1 MASPDA
7 HLLTLISLREGRL
20 SSAEGMAVREQ
31 LADDATLRLHW
42 QTLAKAIDVVTPLVD
57 TERSSKIKI
66 ETMAAFVEGNL
77 SVDDAAAVEHLCWE
91 NDAALRDVVAAFRS
105 VHAEEVTFAVQP
117 RLHHCLRDAVELEFG
132 ATAEGEFLE
141 SGTIHSATKRPQP
154 VNGSV
159 PTQANGKSVVVLRK
173 EDARQSHNNFNH
185 RTGRGVIVA
194 VVVAGLLFLSLGLI
208 FFIRGGGMSKRTPIA
223 RATSP
228 KEGIDGP
235 NNPNLMK
242 PVSPNVPNITDGSLP
257 MVKHQ
262 DPLKPPSQDPQG
274 RKPALPDGR
283 GLGQIVQVEWTDIS
297 GVVARRWGDQGQWAG
312 LLSSTKKEISD
323 DALTVHTLPQ
333 SWVRGGMAGGPEI
346 VVDSDSELQLIIRKQ
361 DEKPQRRTTVI
372 LQILQGR
379 AAIAGLR
386 DGAEIRMANGEHE
399 WAIRS
404 VANDTAVGLIHL
416 DGLRRQIVVCD
427 GAVRV
432 DDMRLTAGWSVTWNG
447 RTFEKPVT
455 DVSRHAWRLPP
466 TQTLAMRKSLVD
478 RINHSGN
485 VLKAL
490 SLVGRSARKQDI
502 NLASNLSFALDAVE
516 TVPQAAQSNLEN
528 RRLAAINWL
537 LAADGRQPETS
548 LVWRKI
554 EESLGTGRT
563 QSSVRTWFQAAQ
575 SKTRPTQQQLGELSA
590 GLGARH
596 SLFVRQTAIHF
607 LRQISGQRLA
617 EYDPSRPS
625 RSSIDSV
632 RQKLRRVISGGRR
645 RGN

>member
-7 HLLTLISLREGRL
+7 QLLTLINLREGRL
-20 SSAEGMAVREQ
+20 SAAEGMAVREQ

-42 QTLAKAIDVVTPLVD
+42 QTLAKAIDAVTPLVD
-57 TERSSKIKI
+57 TERSSKIEI

-77 SVDDAAAVEHLCWE
+77 SAGDAAAVEHLCWE
-91 NDAALRDVVAAFRS
+91 NNAALRDVVAAFRS
-105 VHAEEVTFAVQP
+105 VHAKEVSFTEQP
-117 RLHHCLRDAVELEFG
+117 RLHHRLRDAVEFELG
-132 ATAEGEFLE
+132 AIAQDEFLE
-141 SGTIHSATKRPQP
+141 FGTIHSTTKRPRP
-154 VNGSV
+154 VNGSL
-159 PTQANGKSVVVLRK
+159 PTHTNGKSVVVLRK
-173 EDARQSHNNFNH
+173 ENARQSHNNFKH

-194 VVVAGLLFLSLGLI
+194 VVVAGLLLVSLGLI
-208 FFIRGGGMSKRTPIA
+208 FFIRGDGMTERTPIA
-223 RATSP
+223 KPTSP
-228 KEGIDGP
+228 EEGIDRP
-235 NNPNLMK
+235 KNPNLMN
-242 PVSPNVPNITDGSLP
+242 PDSPNVPNIPGGSLP
-257 MVKHQ
+257 TVKHQ
-262 DPLKPPSQDPQG
+262 HPLKPPFQDPHK
-274 RKPALPDGR
+274 RKPAPPDGR
-283 GLGQIVQVEWTDIS
+283 GPGQVLQVEWTDIS
-297 GVVARRWGDQGQWAG
+297 GVVARRWGDQRQWAG
-312 LLSSTKKEISD
+312 LLSSTKNEISD
-323 DALTVHTLPQ
+323 DALTVRTLPQ
-333 SWVRGGMAGGPEI
+333 SWVRGAMAGGPEI
-346 VVDSDSELQLIIRKQ
+346 VVDSDSELQLIVRQQ
-361 DEKPQRRTTVI
+361 DEKPQRRTTVT

-427 GAVRV
+427 GEVQV

-447 RTFEKPVT
+447 RTFEEPTT

-490 SLVGRSARKQDI
+490 SLVGRGARKQDI
-502 NLASNLSFALDAVE
+502 NLASNLSFALDAIN
-516 TVPQAAQSNLEN
+516 TVPQAAQSNLET

-537 LAADGRQPETS
+537 MAADGRQPETS

-554 EESLGTGRT
+554 EESLGTGGAK
-563 QSSVRTWFQAAQ
+563 SSVRTWYQAAR

-590 GLGARH
+590 GLGARQ

-607 LRQISGQRLA
+607 LRQISGLRLA
-617 EYDPSRPS
+617 EYDAGRPTGN
-625 RSSIDSV
+625 SIDSV

>member
-57 TERSSKIKI
+57 TERSSKIEI

-223 RATSP
+223 RPTSP

-323 DALTVHTLPQ
+323 DALTVRTLPQ

-447 RTFEKPVT
+447 RTFEKPAT

-607 LRQISGQRLA
+607 LRQISGLRLA
-617 EYDPSRPS
+617 EYDAGRPTGN
-625 RSSIDSV
+625 SIDSV

>member
-7 HLLTLISLREGRL
+7 HLLTLINLREGSL

-31 LADDATLRLHW
+31 LAADATLRSHW

-57 TERSSKIKI
+57 TERNSKIEL

-77 SVDDAAAVEHLCWE
+77 SASDAAAVEHLCWE
-91 NDAALRDVVAAFRS
+91 DNAALRDVVAAFRS
-105 VHAEEVTFAVQP
+105 IHAEEVTFAVQP
-117 RLHHCLRDAVELEFG
+117 SLHQGLRDAVEFELG
-132 ATAEGEFLE
+132 AIAQDEFLE
-141 SGTIHSATKRPQP
+141 SGTIHSTTTRSQP

-159 PTQANGKSVVVLRK
+159 PSESNGKSVVELRK

-194 VVVAGLLFLSLGLI
+194 LVVAGLLFLSLGLI

-223 RATSP
+223 TPTSP
-228 KEGIDGP
+228 KDGIDRP
-235 NNPNLMK
+235 KNADLMNPD
-242 PVSPNVPNITDGSLP
+242 SPNVPPPPDGSLP

-262 DPLKPPSQDPQG
+262 DPLKPPSQEPQE

-323 DALTVHTLPQ
+323 GALTVRTLPQ
-333 SWVRGGMAGGPEI
+333 SWVRGGVAGGPEI
-346 VVDSDSELQLIIRKQ
+346 VVDSDSELQLIIRQ
-361 DEKPQRRTTVI
+361 RDEEPQQRTAVI

-386 DGAEIRMANGEHE
+386 NGAEIRMAKGEHE
-399 WAIRS
+399 WAVRS

-427 GAVRV
+427 GAVQV

-447 RTFEKPVT
+447 RTFEKPAT
-455 DVSRHAWRLPP
+455 DVSRQAWWLAPP
-466 TQTLAMRKSLVD
+466 QTLAMRKSLVD
-478 RINHSGN
+478 RINHSDN

-490 SLVGRSARKQDI
+490 SLVGRGARKQDI
-502 NLASNLSFALDAVE
+502 NLASNLSFALDAVD
-516 TVPQAAQSNLEN
+516 TVPQAAQSNLET

-537 LAADGRQPETS
+537 LVADGRQPETS

-554 EESLGTGRT
+554 EESLGTGRA

-590 GLGARH
+590 GLGARQ

-607 LRQISGQRLA
+607 LRQISGLQLA
-617 EYDPSRPS
+617 EYDPSRPNKN
-625 RSSIDSV
+625 SIESV
-632 RQKLRRVISGGRR
+632 RQKLRRVISSGRR